1 MAMCSAQFP
10 VQPFG
15 EIRRWLQ
22 GLLDGDPEACRA
34 PRTSQNYSYHE
45 TVGNQNKAPF
55 NATLVRKQNMKNL
68 RENVQPNRLHRVE
81 NAVQREGLLRGKSPA
96 LNRAVW

>member
-1 MAMCSAQFP
+1 M
-10 VQPFG
+10 
-15 EIRRWLQ
+15 
-22 GLLDGDPEACRA
+22 DGDPEACRA

-68 RENVQPNRLHRVE
+68 RENMQPNCLQCVE
-81 NAVQREGLLRGKSPA
+81 NAIQREGLLPA
-96 LNRAVW
+96 EEPYFKPSSVITDKPNTTNYFCNIER